1 MVLLVERENLSRGG
15 YEREYFDVIIPI
27 SYKIA
32 TIYNSQVFMVF
43 DLSESPEEAD
53 ELATRYAKRTK
64 QEARAHAQ
72 EHLAGMWEGKTL
84 HGKHPRRMKDAD
96 VDLQRT
102 RQWLTSSGLK
112 RRLTG

>member
-43 DLSESPEEAD
+43 DLSQSPKEAD
-53 ELATRYAKRTK
+53 KLATRFKKNKTESPTTR
-64 QEARAHAQ
+64 AR
-72 EHLAGMWEGKTL
+72 
-84 HGKHPRRMKDAD
+84 
-96 VDLQRT
+96 
-102 RQWLTSSGLK
+102 TSSWHVG
-112 RRLTG
+112 R

>member
-43 DLSESPEEAD
+43 DLSESPKEAD

-64 QEARAHAQ
+64 QKARPHAQ
-72 EHLAGMWEGKTL
+72 EHLAGMWERKAL
-84 HGKHPRRMKDAD
+84 HGKHPKRMKDAD
-96 VDLQRT
+96 VDLHRT
-102 RQWLTSSGLK
+102 SQWLTSSGLK
-112 RRLTG
+112 A